1 MLPALDPEEIW
12 GITESD
18 WKLFARGLR
27 SQKFD
32 VVVILFDEFSQ
43 NFFDVAGILDD
54 LMVVGSEDAYS
65 LKCVERFSLY
75 LAKKNIGLMPQNV
88 ILNDNICNKFTRFDI
103 DNIMKGNL
111 EEWIRDVRRCGM
123 VSARG

>member
-1 MLPALDPEEIW
+1 
-12 GITESD
+12 
-18 WKLFARGLR
+18 
-27 SQKFD
+27 
-32 VVVILFDEFSQ
+32 
-43 NFFDVAGILDD
+43 
-54 LMVVGSEDAYS
+54 
-65 LKCVERFSLY
+65 LY